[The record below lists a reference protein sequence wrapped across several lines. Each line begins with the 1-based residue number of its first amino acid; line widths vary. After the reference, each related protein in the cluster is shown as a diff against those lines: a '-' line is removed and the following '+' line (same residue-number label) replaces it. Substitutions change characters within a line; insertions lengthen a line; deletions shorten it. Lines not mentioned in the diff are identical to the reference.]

1 MSISTWVRWR
11 CTTWRCRTHSCPTIS
26 MSNMRRRKNISTLQ
40 VQNSDNFTLNESAA
54 EENEEAEHPEVDM
67 LDRVVEEVLVVG
79 PLGAGGV
86 AGVKRQY

>member
-1 MSISTWVRWR
+1 
-11 CTTWRCRTHSCPTIS
+11 
-26 MSNMRRRKNISTLQ
+26 MSNMRRKNILTIQ

-67 LDRVVEEVLVVG
+67 VDRVVEEVLVVG

>member
-1 MSISTWVRWR
+1 MNINVHFYVGQMEVHNVEVQNTFLPNHLNVKYEKK
-11 CTTWRCRTHSCPTIS
+11 
-26 MSNMRRRKNISTLQ
+26 KNISTLQ

-54 EENEEAEHPEVDM
+54 EENEEAEHPEVD
-67 LDRVVEEVLVVG
+67 RVVEEVLVVG